1 MYIYA
6 SKDLP
11 SYNSIASGLA
21 GFPYWHFPSLVD
33 SLERTFQCIVINHF
47 AAKTSWT
54 PRPHIWLPHAVDIP
68 LCVPG
73 KWPWLEWGWGKNS
86 RAGKFEAVR
95 VRERNVKVESVELYV
110 KWWAWLEFPSC
121 WNSTSTYFYPA
132 ALTWH
137 MSSSSAIHVLKYRRI
152 LWFFFLCCFWLHY
165 YHRHLAEILAKTAW
179 TNAWGDTQYCVYA
192 ALFSI
197 VCCLKCLFN
206 IWFVSFRPDFMT
218 HFTTL
223 MPLTLLV
230 PRRLYTFQPSMC

>member
-1 MYIYA
+1 VLIRAHFPAQGSLWYLYEIFIFFPVYIYA

-132 ALTWH
+132 ALAWH
-137 MSSSSAIHVLKYRRI
+137 MSSSSAIHVLKYKRI

-165 YHRHLAEILAKTAW
+165 YHRHLADLSGENCLNECPGWHLILRIRR
-179 TNAWGDTQYCVYA
+179 
-192 ALFSI
+192 I
-197 VCCLKCLFN
+197 VQHCLLLK
-206 IWFVSFRPDFMT
+206 
-218 HFTTL
+218 
-223 MPLTLLV
+223 MPI
-230 PRRLYTFQPSMC
+230 

>member
-1 MYIYA
+1 MLLRTCLLTI
-6 SKDLP
+6 
-11 SYNSIASGLA
+11 LA

-73 KWPWLEWGWGKNS
+73 KWPWVEWCWGKNS
-86 RAGKFEAVR
+86 RAAEFEAVR

-152 LWFFFLCCFWLHY
+152 LWFFFSVL
-165 YHRHLAEILAKTAW
+165 
-179 TNAWGDTQYCVYA
+179 
-192 ALFSI
+192 
-197 VCCLKCLFN
+197 
-206 IWFVSFRPDFMT
+206 
-218 HFTTL
+218 
-223 MPLTLLV
+223 LLV
-230 PRRLYTFQPSMC
+230 ALLSSSSGRFKWRKLLERMPGVTLNIAYTPHCSALSAA